1 MRTGFITL
9 AHTAIVVGIAA
20 GLQVGPRHPAAAQV
34 SSRCPAT
41 NLDAKKTIAR
51 GWHES
56 LNQQNLDVLD
66 GLLASDIL
74 HHSATFPDTEGPA
87 GVKRVLGAALTGF
100 PDVRFTVEDVIAEG
114 DLVAVRFR
122 ADGSHLGE
130 FQGYPPTGR
139 PVVWTGINIFR
150 IECGRIVESWSEVD
164 GLGRLEQLGVLPS
177 RTP

>member
-1 MRTGFITL
+1 MRTHFITFALL
-9 AHTAIVVGIAA
+9 ALMVGVAA
-20 GLQVGPRHPAAAQV
+20 ALQAGPRVPAAAQV
-34 SSRCPAT
+34 TDRCPAT
-41 NLDAKKTIAR
+41 TLDAKKAIAR

-56 LNQQNLDVLD
+56 LNQRNLDMLD
-66 GLLASDIL
+66 GLLASDIV

-87 GVKRVLGAALTGF
+87 GVTRILGAAFTGF
-100 PDVRFTVEDVIAEG
+100 PDVRWTVEDVIDEG

-164 GLGRLEQLGVLPS
+164 GVGRLEQIGVLPS
-177 RTP
+177 RRP